1 MSIKLSR
8 TVRLAAAIALPL
20 TFVAANPFTDGMTYE
35 FQMRTQSTRTGN
47 KEQITMKG
55 RGTYA
60 GDEAKIEILEAG
72 SSTGGQETFGGKGTY
87 FIVKGA
93 GKEMF
98 LVNPKDKQYMKWDI
112 ANMFAGMAKM
122 MNAVGGVVKMQM
134 SDVHIDAQDLGP
146 GETIQGYSTH
156 HFRMTQNYTMSASV
170 FGHSSVNKTAT
181 TTDYYF
187 APSLKIANPFV
198 SNSDQMA
205 MASGMDIFNNPDFK
219 TQMMAAQSK
228 IVKNGIPLKT
238 VTTAVSTDAKGKAE
252 TTVTTME
259 MINFTKS
266 NIPSSAFAIPSDYK
280 MIEMPSMNMAG
291 GGSGSGAGA
300 GSSGPSLN
308 VDSIAGAAKQGAKE
322 GVQEGVKTDAKDAAK
337 NAAAGATKKL
347 KGIFKH

>member
-1 MSIKLSR
+1 MSTTLSR
-8 TVRLAAAIALPL
+8 TIRLAAAIALPL

-35 FQMRTQSTRTGN
+35 FQMKSQSTRTGN
-47 KEQITMKG
+47 NEKITMRG

-72 SSTGGQETFGGKGTY
+72 STTGGSAMYGGKGTY

-93 GKEMF
+93 GKEMY
-98 LVNPKDKQYMKWDI
+98 LVNPQDKQYMKWDMM
-112 ANMFAGMAKM
+112 NMLAGMSKVL
-122 MNAVGGVVKMQM
+122 NAVGGVVKMQM
-134 SDVHIDAQDLGP
+134 SDVHIDAQDLGA
-146 GETIQGYSTH
+146 GETIQGYSTR

-170 FGHSSVNKTAT
+170 FGHSSVTKTAT

-219 TQMMAAQSK
+219 NQMMAAQAK
-228 IVKNGIPLKT
+228 IQKSGIPLKT
-238 VTTAVSTDAKGKAE
+238 VTTTVSTDSKGKAE

-259 MINFTKS
+259 MINFSKM
-266 NIPSSAFAIPSDYK
+266 NIPASAFAIPSDYK
-280 MIEMPSMNMAG
+280 MVEMPNMNMAA
-291 GGSGSGAGA
+291 GSGSGAG
-300 GSSGPSLN
+300 SSGPALN
-308 VDSIAGAAKQGAKE
+308 VDSIAGAAKEGAKE
-322 GVQEGVKTDAKDAAK
+322 GVKEGVKTDAKDAAK
-337 NAAAGATKKL
+337 NAAASATKKL